1 MVVPKKGRRFGGSSS
16 NQKAIMR
23 NLAISLFNN
32 GKIKT
37 TLAKAKYVRS
47 FVDKLITISKKD
59 NLAAR
64 RNCIKLLGN
73 TEAVRKLFNEIA
85 PAMYDRSS
93 GFTRIVRYK
102 NRPGDG
108 AEMAIMQLLKK

>member
-1 MVVPKKGRRFGGSSS
+1 MVIPKRGRRLGGSSS

-23 NLAISLFNN
+23 NLTISLFEN

-37 TLAKAKYVRS
+37 TVAKAKYVRS
-47 FVDKLITISKKD
+47 FVDKLITIAKKD

-73 TEAVRKLFNEIA
+73 TKAVQKLFNEIA
-85 PAMYDRSS
+85 PGMYERSS
-93 GFTRIVRYK
+93 GFTRIVKYK
-102 NRPGDG
+102 NRYGDG
-108 AEMAIMQLLKK
+108 AELAIMELLVK

>member
-1 MVVPKKGRRFGGSSS
+1 MVIPKKGRRFGGSSS

-23 NLAISLFNN
+23 NLTISLFNN

-37 TLAKAKYVRS
+37 TLAKARFVRS
-47 FVDKLITISKKD
+47 FVDKVISTAKKD

-73 TEAVRKLFNEIA
+73 TEAVQKLFNEIA
-85 PAMYDRSS
+85 PAMYEKSS
-93 GFTRIVRYK
+93 GFTRIVKYK
-102 NRPGDG
+102 NRAGDG
-108 AEMAIMQLLKK
+108 AQLVIMELLKK